1 MMRDEIREEKDFQHD
16 KDYEQFD
23 ENHSPKRFS
32 NRHVSEPVVVQ
43 VPNSMPKSSFFHR
56 AKILIGN
63 SVFFDLSRWQ
73 R

>member
-1 MMRDEIREEKDFQHD
+1 MLLQVVWKEKDFQD
-16 KDYEQFD
+16 DEDDEELNKDDGPQRLAEC
-23 ENHSPKRFS
+23 HIP
-32 NRHVSEPVVVQ
+32 EPVVVQ